1 MKIRMDYVTNSSSS
15 SYVIAYKE
23 NFPNIDEETLKKYP
37 WLEAIKENML
47 EYIITTSSY
56 YETEEAHKINDIDDL
71 ESYIK
76 DEYGYSC
83 TYRNI
88 PVTVENVIKIEGD
101 SIQKFYD
108 EVKMQLDK
116 GYNVLIKRVGYS
128 DYMLDGIINKLSET
142 ENEDFMIIS
151 VSEY

>member
-56 YETEEAHKINDIDDL
+56 YETEEAHKIDDIDDL

-151 VSEY
+151 ASEY